1 MKKFLKKNNKKVMA
15 FFGVF
20 LMIAFAA
27 QSRYG
32 SGAGGPGAGVIGHI
46 GDDKITEADLQS
58 ARQERNR
65 NYLADRRGERGRRGL
80 LKRTF
85 RR

>member
-1 MKKFLKKNNKKVMA
+1 MNKFIRKNNKRIMA

-32 SGAGGPGAGVIGHI
+32 RR
-46 GDDKITEADLQS
+46 E
-58 ARQERNR
+58 RQP
-65 NYLADRRGERGRRGL
+65 
-80 LKRTF
+80 
-85 RR
+85 

>member
-27 QSRYG
+27 QTRYG
-32 SGAGGPGAGVIGHI
+32 SGMTKSPKPICNQRVSSGNCSSRHW
-46 GDDKITEADLQS
+46 
-58 ARQERNR
+58 
-65 NYLADRRGERGRRGL
+65 
-80 LKRTF
+80 
-85 RR
+85 